1 VADEFVRVR
10 LVRIT
15 GVDLNLFDFDW
26 DLTWMAFFLSPE
38 EEIYGRYGGRDA
50 AGPDTRN
57 TLAGLRYAMRAA
69 LDAHRRKDAG
79 QPTPRKQPPVYVEQM
94 TSARNYRGCIH
105 CHQVKEIRRDDLMTA
120 GKWDRNEVYSYPLP
134 ENVGVRLD
142 KDRGNVVHSVTPA
155 SSAARAGL
163 QKGDV
168 IRRLNGYN
176 VHSFADAQY
185 ALHKAPLK
193 GQIALAWSRG
203 KEHMAESLSLTEGWR
218 KTNIT
223 WRPSLLGLLPSLPL
237 NGSNL
242 DPRERRALAVGEK
255 QLAIRLEKPVHSE
268 LRAVGLRE
276 NDVIVGLNNQQ
287 PEMTVESFLAHIRQ
301 NYLAGDRITL
311 TIVRDGRRVQLPLRL
326 R

>member
-10 LVRIT
+10 LLRIT

-26 DLTWMAFFLSPE
+26 DLTWTAFFLGPDE
-38 EEIYGRYGGRDA
+38 KIYGRYGGRDA

-57 TLAGLRYAMRAA
+57 TLAGLKYAMQAA
-69 LDAHRRKDAG
+69 LEAHRRKGPG
-79 QPTPRKQPPVYVEQM
+79 QPAPPKQPPVYVERM

-105 CHQVKEIRRDDLMTA
+105 CHQIKEIRRDDLMTA
-120 GKWDRNEVYSYPLP
+120 GKWDRNEVFSYPLP
-134 ENVGVRLD
+134 ENVGVRLE
-142 KDRGNVVHSVTPA
+142 KDRGNVVRSVTPA
-155 SSAARAGL
+155 GPAARAGL

-168 IRRLNGYN
+168 IQRLNGYN
-176 VHSFADAQY
+176 IHSFADAQY
-185 ALHKAPLK
+185 ALHKAPLT
-193 GQIALAWSRG
+193 GQIPIAWSRG
-203 KEHMAESLSLTEGWR
+203 EERMSGSLSLAAGWR

-237 NGSNL
+237 NGSDL
-242 DPRERRALAVGEK
+242 GSKERKTLAVGAT

-276 NDVIVGLNNQQ
+276 NDVIVGLNNQR
-287 PEMTVESFLAHIRQ
+287 PEMTVEAFLAHIRQ

-311 TIVRDGRRVQLPLRL
+311 TIIRDGKRMQLPMRL